1 MVNDLIL
8 NRFFTRSTFQKLID
22 GEADSLFSSTIRHC
36 QIDPMGK
43 SNERIIGEIYRY
55 LGRSYRNEYYYK
67 NTLLNTLLLG
77 RHKPTTTTALTEV
90 PVGKAKADF
99 ILING
104 KAIVYEI
111 KTQLDNLERLE
122 HQINEYYRAFR
133 YVVVVTYPENYS
145 IVEQY
150 IKNPYVGIYVI
161 TKQGTISKKLVR
173 EPKEYI
179 ELLDKETIFHILR
192 KTEYE
197 YIIQRHCGRLPQT
210 TAFKYYKAC
219 YAEFVK
225 VLTPIQAQKE
235 LELVLKRRICIDPLL
250 FSSIPK
256 ELRFVAYFSDMKSSD
271 YQHTAAFLNRISEE
285 AS

>member
-1 MVNDLIL
+1 VVNDLIL
-8 NRFFTRSTFQKLID
+8 NRFFTRSSFQKLIN
-22 GEADSLFSSTIRHC
+22 GKADSLFTSTIRHC
-36 QIDPMGK
+36 QIDPKGK
-43 SNERIIGEIYRY
+43 SNQKIISEIYRY
-55 LGRSYRNEYYYK
+55 LGHSYRNEYYYK

-133 YVVVVTYPENYS
+133 YVVVVTYPENFS
-145 IVEQY
+145 IIEKY
-150 IKNPYVGIYVI
+150 INNPNVGIYVI

-173 EPKEYI
+173 EPQEYT

-192 KTEYE
+192 KNEYE
-197 YIIQRHCGRLPQT
+197 CIIKQKCGHLPQT

-219 YAEFVK
+219 HTEFLK
-225 VLTPIQAQKE
+225 LFTPTQAQQE
-235 LELVLKRRICIDPLL
+235 LELALKGRICIDPSL
-250 FSSIPK
+250 FSKIPK
-256 ELRFVAYFSDMKSSD
+256 ELKFVAYFSDMRNID
-271 YQHTAAFLNRISEE
+271 YQHTALFLNKISEE